1 MKGVLSNI
9 KNYDLMTEEDIKIR
23 REEKAVNIV
32 KMVIELRNKK
42 EKELGRK
49 LTDDEYKNLENSVF
63 SKKENENGTKTV

>member
-32 KMVIELRNKK
+32 KMVIELKNKK

-63 SKKENENGTKTV
+63 NKKENKNGTKTV

>member
-1 MKGVLSNI
+1 MKGILSNI
-9 KNYDLMTEEDIKIR
+9 KNYDLMTEEDIKLR

-32 KMVIELRNKK
+32 KMVIELKNKK

-63 SKKENENGTKTV
+63 NKKGE

>member
-9 KNYDLMTEEDIKIR
+9 KNYDLITEEDIKLR

-49 LTDDEYKNLENSVF
+49 LTDDEYENLENSIF
-63 SKKENENGTKTV
+63 NKKENENGTKKI

>member
-9 KNYDLMTEEDIKIR
+9 KNYDLMTKKDIKLR
-23 REEKAVNIV
+23 REEKAINIV

-63 SKKENENGTKTV
+63 NKKENENGTKKI

>member
-9 KNYDLMTEEDIKIR
+9 KNYDLMTEEDIKLR

-63 SKKENENGTKTV
+63 NKKENKNGTKTV

>member
-9 KNYDLMTEEDIKIR
+9 KNYDLMSEEDIKLR

-49 LTDDEYKNLENSVF
+49 LTDDEYKDLENSVF
-63 SKKENENGTKTV
+63 NKKENENGTKKI

>member
-9 KNYDLMTEEDIKIR
+9 KNYDLMTEEDIKLR

-49 LTDDEYKNLENSVF
+49 LTDDQYKNLENSILN
-63 SKKENENGTKTV
+63 KKENENGTKTV

>member
-1 MKGVLSNI
+1 MKGILSNI
-9 KNYDLMTEEDIKIR
+9 KNYDLMTEEDIKLR

-63 SKKENENGTKTV
+63 NKKENKDGTKTV

>member
-1 MKGVLSNI
+1 MKGILSNI
-9 KNYDLMTEEDIKIR
+9 KNYDLMTGEDIKLR

-63 SKKENENGTKTV
+63 NKKENKNGTKTV

>member
-9 KNYDLMTEEDIKIR
+9 KNYDLMTEEDIKLR

-49 LTDDEYKNLENSVF
+49 LTGDEYKNLENSVF
-63 SKKENENGTKTV
+63 NKKENENGAKTI

>member
-1 MKGVLSNI
+1 MKGVLNNI
-9 KNYDLMTEEDIKIR
+9 KNYDLTTEEDIKLR

-63 SKKENENGTKTV
+63 NKKENKNGTKTV

>member
-1 MKGVLSNI
+1 MKGILSNI
-9 KNYDLMTEEDIKIR
+9 KNYDLMTEEDIKLR

-63 SKKENENGTKTV
+63 NKKENKNGTKTV

>member
-9 KNYDLMTEEDIKIR
+9 KNYDLLTEEDIKLR

-49 LTDDEYKNLENSVF
+49 LTDDEYENLENSVF
-63 SKKENENGTKTV
+63 NKKENENGTKTV